1 MPSAIVTRA
10 LSKSFGD
17 IVALDGLDLDV
28 PAGTV
33 FALLGPEG
41 AGKTTTVRLLLGL
54 LRPSYGTIEILGHNV
69 RRPGDPVLA
78 DVGAIVDG
86 PAFVPHATGRAN
98 LELWRRARRTKGIG
112 RRRVEQVLTGVGLDA
127 AEDAK
132 VRTYSRGMLARLDLA
147 RALLCDPDVLVL
159 DEPTEGLDARGL
171 HEVRELLRAL
181 SAGGRTIFFTS
192 PDVDE
197 VELVCDHAA
206 VLSEGRLVMSGPMEV
221 LRGREVI
228 HLDTPDP
235 VRACEVV
242 AALGGRAAPNPRGVT
257 IEGIAE
263 PAVLVQWLVHYG
275 IAVHALTPTRVGL
288 DATVLDVT
296 APDGGDEDPDATDV
310 FAPAG
315 LGRTPP
321 GNGDRDRPP
330 PTTARPDV
338 PR

>member
-33 FALLGPEG
+33 FGLLGPDG

-54 LRPSYGTIEILGHNV
+54 LRPGYGTVEILGHDL
-69 RRPGDPVLA
+69 RHPGDPVLA

-86 PAFVPHATGRAN
+86 PAFVAHASGRTN
-98 LELWRRARRTKGIG
+98 LDMWRRARRTKGIG
-112 RRRVEQVLTGVGLDA
+112 SRRVEQVLAGVGLDA

-132 VRTYSRGMLARLDLA
+132 VRTYSRGMLARLALA
-147 RALLCDPDVLVL
+147 RALLCDPDLLVL
-159 DEPTEGLDARGL
+159 DEPTEGLDARGV
-171 HEVRELLRAL
+171 HEVRDLLRAL

-192 PDVDE
+192 RDLDE

-206 VLSEGRLVMSGPMEV
+206 VISGGRLVASGPMEV
-221 LRGREVI
+221 LRGREVLE
-228 HLDTPDP
+228 LDTPDP

-242 AALGGRAAPNPRGVT
+242 AALGGRAAPNARGVA
-257 IEGIAE
+257 IEGIAD
-263 PAVLVQWLVHYG
+263 PAVLVRWLVHYG
-275 IAVHALTPTRVGL
+275 IAVRALTPTRVGL

-296 APDGGDEDPDATDV
+296 ESDPDAGVAESFDTQRLSPVDGS
-310 FAPAG
+310 PTN
-315 LGRTPP
+315 GRRRRKRP
-321 GNGDRDRPP
+321 RD
-330 PTTARPDV
+330 TRPDV
-338 PR
+338 PG